1 MPPASPSPSTTGSSA
16 SSRQLALGTF
26 FPFFVS
32 SFSPRDRC
40 RKGAGRNEKRKERPH
55 SLAKSPGQGDP
66 LLPGAAP
73 ADIFR
78 VEDIGFWGPDLLI
91 FHGRTGNDEPF
102 RSMQHISQLN
112 IQLVG
117 VKKTAEEPRR
127 IGFVL
132 IDKIDKDA
140 S

>member
-1 MPPASPSPSTTGSSA
+1 MSAPENPFLGFDMPATPDGNIAAVNPAAWMYERLARAISDFE
-16 SSRQLALGTF
+16 SRLDDDHEIGIRLG
-26 FPFFVS
+26 
-32 SFSPRDRC
+32 
-40 RKGAGRNEKRKERPH
+40 
-55 SLAKSPGQGDP
+55 
-66 LLPGAAP
+66 GAAP

>member
-1 MPPASPSPSTTGSSA
+1 MIAPDNPFLGFDMPAPPDKDIAVNPAAWMYERLARSISDFE
-16 SSRQLALGTF
+16 SRLDGDHEIGIRLG
-26 FPFFVS
+26 
-32 SFSPRDRC
+32 
-40 RKGAGRNEKRKERPH
+40 
-55 SLAKSPGQGDP
+55 
-66 LLPGAAP
+66 GAAP
-73 ADIFR
+73 SDIFR
-78 VEDIGFWGPDLLI
+78 IEDIGFWGPDLLI

-117 VKKTAEEPRR
+117 VKKAADTPNR

-132 IDKIDKDA
+132 LDKIDKDK